1 MSRLGKR
8 GINMLERY
16 RTMKNSLFKRAIAAA
31 AAVPLALTQCLTYA
45 NAVTNDTAIVQ
56 AQSQESTLNAILAIP
71 GDSTNFNRE
80 GNQVSQWETTAVQ
93 LLGDAAGKSGSID
106 VKQYAD
112 KVVASAGS
120 FKDAAD
126 YFLNDLLSDVK
137 YEVQTNGDIVIT
149 GEFSEP
155 DWNKNIKNTP
165 AEALD
170 KIADGYSA
178 PGLRNIDYSAV
189 KVGGK
194 FTITV
199 KASQLNLGREFAVEA
214 FYESNGKKYN
224 LGQLIKFAN
233 DTLDEIENIGKSE
246 IDKQVAADKAE
257 EAKSMYAAKIQL
269 IRDKFAKAENALDKV
284 LAYSLSETSTD
295 ASGNAAKIIA
305 KANDFIKSN
314 GINKQLPPTATD
326 IAADSRVAAAFAK
339 ISSLTNG
346 KAELSAS
353 EVGAFIDSLGY
364 REIVKD
370 GSVAKSTP
378 ASAEIANGK
387 GEFVAAFDDNADEQA
402 VLKAALA
409 KDGYDLVG
417 SYKKITA
424 KVDFSQA
431 KKSDTVGS
439 INLNIERVFV
449 TDTTTTTTSATTSSS
464 TTTTTTSSDTTT
476 SVSTDTTTSTNT
488 NTTTSTTSDTT
499 SSTSSNTTTSTTSDT
514 TSSSTTT
521 TTSKKVSKVYAKTG
535 YTTTAAFY
543 LNTEEEFN
551 KGQISGIV
559 IVTEYNDGTKEEKTV
574 SADSISF
581 GTATPSNTYKKDTA
595 DFKYNVPV
603 YVDGQ
608 KIADSEGKD
617 ITVEAY
623 IGVRGDANL
632 DSTADAVDAST
643 VLSYYAA
650 LSTNGNTPSRTKLA
664 DSSSLVTSAR
674 SIYDD
679 FAAYLCDVQHDVRF
693 TNLTGKIER
702 NKTINAVDA
711 SAILD
716 FYARRQQ
723 KENANKSDA
732 ALWTE
737 VDNNTNNK
745 ETEEKTEA

>member
-1 MSRLGKR
+1 
-8 GINMLERY
+8 
-16 RTMKNSLFKRAIAAA
+16 MKNSLFKRAIAAA

-71 GDSTNFNRE
+71 GDSTNFNKE
-80 GNQVSQWETTAVQ
+80 GNQVSQWEATATS
-93 LLGDAAGKSGSID
+93 LLGDAAGKTGSIN

-112 KVVASAGS
+112 KVIANAGS
-120 FKDAAD
+120 FKEAAD
-126 YFLNDLLSDVK
+126 YFLNDLLGDVK
-137 YEVQTNGDIVIT
+137 YTVQTNGDIVIT
-149 GEFSEP
+149 GNIAEP
-155 DWNKNIKNTP
+155 DWNKILKNTP
-165 AEALD
+165 ADALNQ
-170 KIADGYSA
+170 IADSYSA
-178 PGLRNIDYSAV
+178 SGLKNIDYSDV
-189 KVGGK
+189 KVGGE

-199 KASQLNLGREFAVEA
+199 KTSQLQLGKEISVEA
-214 FYESNGKKYN
+214 VYDINGKKYN
-224 LGQLIKFAN
+224 LGQLIQFAN
-233 DTLDEIENIGKSE
+233 DTLDKIENIGNAE
-246 IDKQVAADKAE
+246 IDKQVAADKTE
-257 EAKSMYAAKIQL
+257 EAKSKYAAKIQF
-269 IRDKFAKAENALDKV
+269 IRDKFVKAENALDKV
-284 LAYSLSETSTD
+284 LAYSFSETSKD
-295 ASGNAAKIIA
+295 ASGNAAKVIA
-305 KANDFIKSN
+305 KANDFIKSH
-314 GINKQLPPTATD
+314 GFNKQLPPTATD
-326 IAADSRVAAAFAK
+326 IAADSRVANAFAK
-339 ISSLTNG
+339 ISTITNG

-370 GSVAKSTP
+370 GSIAKSTP

-439 INLNIERVFV
+439 INLNIERLFV

-476 SVSTDTTTSTNT
+476 SVSTDTTTSTSTNT

-499 SSTSSNTTTSTTSDT
+499 SSTTSTSSNTTTSTTSDT

-679 FAAYLCDVQHDVRF
+679 FAAYLCDVQHDVKF

-732 ALWTE
+732 AIWTE
-737 VDNNTNNK
+737 VDKNTNNK
-745 ETEEKTEA
+745 DSEEKTEA